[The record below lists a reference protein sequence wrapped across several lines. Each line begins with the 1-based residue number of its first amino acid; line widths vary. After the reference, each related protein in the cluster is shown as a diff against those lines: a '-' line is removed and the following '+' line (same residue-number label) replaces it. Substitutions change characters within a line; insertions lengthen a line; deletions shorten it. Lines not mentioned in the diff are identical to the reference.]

1 MKNLNKSVK
10 GICVF
15 LLYILVPMLL
25 PSVTSSKTS
34 DLIINIGVMF
44 LLLLLFIF
52 MYKDDII
59 KDIKA
64 FNSHFFKNVAKSL
77 AYSAALI
84 VGLLLISIVLVEV
97 FHVTYNNS
105 SLIDSLLHKNI
116 FLLII
121 YVFVISLFTEQI
133 VFRKVFKDI
142 LVNKYFFIIFSSLVY
157 AFCQIGY
164 NISSMNDL
172 FTLIP
177 FAFAGIILSVSYEK
191 SNNMIT
197 PCVVYLFYDL
207 FILLNSI

>member
-1 MKNLNKSVK
+1 MKNLNKSIK
-10 GICVF
+10 GIGVF

-25 PSVTSSKTS
+25 PSITSSNTK
-34 DLIINIGVMF
+34 DLYINIGIMF

-52 MYKDDII
+52 AYKEDII

-64 FNSHFFKNVAKSL
+64 FNAHFFKNICKSL
-77 AYSAALI
+77 AYSAILI
-84 VGLLLISIVLVEV
+84 VGLLIVSIILVEV

-121 YVFVISLFTEQI
+121 YVFIISLFTEQI

-142 LVNKYFFIIFSSLVY
+142 LQNKYFFIIFSSLVY

-164 NISSMNDL
+164 NISSTNDL

-191 SNNMIT
+191 SNNLIT